1 MSESLQSR
9 PAETFK
15 LELPYKRTLGP
26 VIGAFFTGLRDG
38 RIVGSRTS
46 RGRVLCPPLEYDPET
61 GDSVQEI
68 VELADTGTV
77 QSFAWVPEP
86 LRKHPLQHPFAFA
99 LIRIDGADTALL
111 HAVDAGSPG
120 AMSVGMRVRARFRAE
135 RKGHVRDLE
144 CFVPAR

>member
-1 MSESLQSR
+1 MASR
-9 PAETFK
+9 PVETFK

-61 GDSVQEI
+61 GDSVSDI
-68 VELADTGTV
+68 VELSGTGTV

-86 LRKHPLQHPFAFA
+86 MRKHPLDRPFAFA
-99 LIRIDGADTALL
+99 LIKIDGADTALL
-111 HAVDAGSPG
+111 HAVDAGSPS
-120 AMSVGMRVRARFRAE
+120 AMSVGMRVRARFRSE
-135 RKGHVRDLE
+135 RKGHIRDLE
-144 CFVPAR
+144 CFEPVR

>member
-1 MSESLQSR
+1 MER
-9 PAETFK
+9 PVETFK

-46 RGRVLCPPLEYDPET
+46 RGRVLCPPLEYDPEA
-61 GDSVQEI
+61 GDSVSEI
-68 VELADTGTV
+68 VELSDAGSV
-77 QSFAWVPEP
+77 QSFAWVSEP

-99 LIRIDGADTALL
+99 LIKLDGADTALL
-111 HAVDAGSPG
+111 HAVDAGSPE

-135 RKGHVRDLE
+135 RKGHIRDLE

>member
-1 MSESLQSR
+1 MPQAVDR
-9 PAETFK
+9 PTETFK

-77 QSFAWVPEP
+77 QSFAWVPVP

-99 LIRIDGADTALL
+99 LIKIDGADTALL

-120 AMSVGMRVRARFRAE
+120 AMSIGMRVRARFRAE